1 MNSSVVLNNFLL
13 RDVAIIGENECAF
26 CAAFQPSVEAGEPI
40 CMVLF
45 WSDGVWSQGPI
56 IKFDAISL
64 CQYEQGLVVIGRNGN
79 AVKTDQNAV
88 RALDLI
94 GDSDYSGPFRQV
106 INIKGTVV
114 VLGEDRGVFRL
125 QGNGWIKLKDGLSD
139 QEFSDARDSEEAY
152 ELIAKTT
159 EIWFGLSG
167 YSKDNL
173 CAVGSSGEIW
183 EWNGKIWRKS
193 ASPTNVT
200 LKGITPQVSG
210 KYLICGNRGTVLLGS
225 HDNWEIVCSDEP
237 RLNLA
242 SIAIFKGSS
251 FLADGDNVFRIVG
264 DRLELADFGTSLP
277 VPATR
282 IVSTDDACVAFAA
295 KEAFITHDGLH
306 WVSIL

>member
-1 MNSSVVLNNFLL
+1 MVLNNFLL
-13 RDVAIIGENECAF
+13 RDVAILGENECVF

-45 WSDGVWSQGPI
+45 WSNGMWSKGAI

-64 CQYEQGLVVIGRNGN
+64 CQYEQDIVAIGRNGY
-79 AVKTDQNAV
+79 ATRIHQNEV
-88 RALDLI
+88 RALALI

-106 INIKGTVV
+106 TNIEGTVV

-125 QGNGWIKLKDGLSD
+125 QGNAWLKMKDGLSD
-139 QEFSDARDSEEAY
+139 QEFLDMRDAEEAY

-159 EIWFGLSG
+159 EIWFGLAG
-167 YSKDNL
+167 YSRNNL

-183 EWNGKIWRKS
+183 EWNGRSWRKS

-210 KYLICGNRGTVLLGS
+210 KYLVCGNRGTVLLGS

-237 RLNLA
+237 QVDLV
-242 SIAIFKGSS
+242 SIAFFKGSS
-251 FLADGDNVFRIVG
+251 YLADGDNVYRIVEG
-264 DRLELADFGTSLP
+264 RLELADFGTSVP

-282 IVSTDDACVAFAA
+282 IVSTEDACVAFAA
-295 KEAFITHDGLH
+295 KEAFITHDGLR
-306 WVSIL
+306 WTSLL